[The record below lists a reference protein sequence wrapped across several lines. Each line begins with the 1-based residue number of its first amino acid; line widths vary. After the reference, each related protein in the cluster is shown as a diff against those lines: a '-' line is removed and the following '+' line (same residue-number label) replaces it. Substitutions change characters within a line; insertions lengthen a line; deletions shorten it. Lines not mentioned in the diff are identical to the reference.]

1 MCDVYMRILI
11 LGGSGMLGHKLW
23 LTCAGRFETYATV
36 RSALAFPKSKF
47 FDESRMLTGVSVEEF
62 DTVAKAFELIRPEVV
77 VNCIGIVKQDAAAN
91 DPIRSIA
98 VNSLFPHRLAQ
109 LCGANKSR
117 LIHLSTDCVFS
128 GRDGNYSEVDATDAD
143 DLYGRTKALGEVDY
157 DDCLTIR
164 TSMIGRELAGSHGL
178 IEWFLGQQG
187 KTVRGFKRA
196 LFSGLTTNALADVIA
211 AIIAHQPQLRGTWH
225 LAADAINKFDLL
237 SQVRDQFEL
246 DIKIEPDETFICDR
260 TLNGERF
267 RNATGITAPSW
278 PDMIAGM
285 RADPLPYD
293 ELRRLNAN

>member
-1 MCDVYMRILI
+1 
-11 LGGSGMLGHKLW
+11 MLGHKLW
-23 LTCAGRFETYATV
+23 HNWAGRFETHATV
-36 RSALAFPKSKF
+36 RRAPGFSKSEF
-47 FDESRMLTGVSVEEF
+47 FDERNMLTGVSVEQF
-62 DTVAKAFELIRPEVV
+62 DTVAKAVELVQPEVV
-77 VNCIGIVKQDAAAN
+77 VNCIGIVKQDAAAR
-91 DPIRSIA
+91 DPVTSIG

-109 LCGANKSR
+109 LCGANQSR

-128 GRDGNYSEVDATDAD
+128 GGAGNYSEIDGTDAD

-164 TSMIGRELAGSHGL
+164 TSMVGRELQGSHGL

-187 KTVRGFKRA
+187 KTVRGFMRA
-196 LFSGLTTNALADVIA
+196 RFSGLTTNALADVIA
-211 AIIAHQPQLRGTWH
+211 DIITHQPQLRGTWH
-225 LAADAINKFDLL
+225 LAADPISKFDLL